1 MHFKHDLLAILS
13 IVLCFRLLLQS
24 NGDAEEIV
32 SVRQG
37 PVKVVRVLQTPAH
50 GTGM

>member
-1 MHFKHDLLAILS
+1 MHIRINSTYFH
-13 IVLCFRLLLQS
+13 CFFFYFSRQS

-37 PVKVVRVLQTPAH
+37 PVKVVRLIQIPAN
-50 GTGM
+50 GT